1 MQQKYK
7 GFNGTLIVTDTG
19 ITIHRGKRG
28 AIFGSASQRGDKTI
42 GYNVLSAIQLKKGGL
57 IQRQGY
63 IRFSFIG
70 GTENKRIT
78 HYGINMDENTIIF
91 ATKRNKE
98 FEAAKQLIEQRIQKA
113 TVQPFQHTSSD
124 ADELA
129 KLAQLKQQGVI
140 TEAEFEAK
148 KKQLLGI

>member
-1 MQQKYK
+1 MQQEYK
-7 GFNGTLIVTDTG
+7 GINGTLIVTNTG

-42 GYNVLSAIQLKKGGL
+42 GYNVLSAVHLQKGGL

-70 GTENKRIT
+70 GTESKSSTRN
-78 HYGINMDENTIIF
+78 GINKDENTIIF
-91 ATKRNKE
+91 FRKRNKE
-98 FEAAKQLIEQRIQKA
+98 FEAAKRLIEQRTQKA
-113 TVQPFQHTSSD
+113 TVQPFQHTYSD

-140 TEAEFEAK
+140 TKAEFETK